1 MTWTQPLPF
10 CYDETCPRELIAEVQ
25 ETVLVFF
32 KGETKGQ

>member
-1 MTWTQPLPF
+1 MTWTQPLPL
-10 CYDETCPRELIAEVQ
+10 CYGETCRRELIAEVQ